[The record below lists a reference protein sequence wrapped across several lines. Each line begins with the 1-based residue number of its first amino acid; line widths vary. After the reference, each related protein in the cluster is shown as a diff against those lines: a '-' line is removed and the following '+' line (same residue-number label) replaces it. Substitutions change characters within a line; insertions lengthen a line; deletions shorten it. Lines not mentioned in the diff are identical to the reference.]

1 MCENPLKPEA
11 IDKPLRGAM
20 TRIRDPTLSIF
31 RIAHLSDPHLPP
43 PKGAFGLRDIVSK
56 RLLSRIAWRRK
67 HKEHQ
72 PDVLAALVADIKAY
86 APDHIAVT
94 GDLTNFASVV
104 EVEAARQWLSGLGA
118 PDSITLSPGNHD
130 ALVGARTPE
139 RFAAWSD
146 WLGDGDEAAFPRL
159 RIRDGVAIINLC
171 SAIPTAPHLATG
183 RLGRAQLARL
193 EALLADPAHRDL
205 FRVVLIHHPPI
216 PGAVSR
222 RKSLDDQDDLGA
234 ILALHGVDLV
244 LHGHA
249 HEGLVATTP
258 GPNGAAT
265 PVLGV
270 PSASALGR
278 GKHPAARWHAIE
290 IIRDDAG
297 AASVRVI
304 ARGLDPET
312 GHVAELGRY
321 MLA

>member
-1 MCENPLKPEA
+1 MISSFVSFMAK
-11 IDKPLRGAM
+11 K
-20 TRIRDPTLSIF
+20 RDSDLSIF

-43 PKGAFGLRDIVSK
+43 PAGAFGWRDLASK

-86 APDHIAVT
+86 APDHIAIT
-94 GDLTNFASVV
+94 GDLTNFASTV

-118 PDSITLSPGNHD
+118 SDRITLSPGNHD
-130 ALVGARTPE
+130 ALVGATGPE

-146 WLGDGDEAAFPRL
+146 WLGDGDDVAFPRL

-183 RLGRAQLARL
+183 RLGQAQVTRL
-193 EALLADPAHRDL
+193 DALLANPAYRDL
-205 FRVVLIHHPPI
+205 FRVILIHHPPT

-222 RKSLDDQDDLGA
+222 RKSLDDREALGA
-234 ILALHGVDLV
+234 ILARQGVDLV

-249 HEGLVATTP
+249 HEGLLATMP
-258 GPNGAAT
+258 GPDGAAI

-290 IIRDDAG
+290 ILRDG
-297 AASVRVI
+297 ADGVSVRVI

-312 GHVAELGRY
+312 GHVVELGRY
-321 MLA
+321 LLA